1 MKKKIKILLT
11 GGSGF
16 FGRNIVELLGDK
28 YEILA
33 PNSKELNLLDTSLVY
48 NFLKKEKVDIVIHA
62 AAVGV
67 ARNEKDNPGIV
78 LDNLKMFFNLVRA
91 KKMYKRMIFLGSG
104 AEYNKQQELK
114 NIRESDFDKSVPE
127 DPYGFYKYVCAKYC
141 EEASFITHLRLFGV
155 YGKYEDYKTRFISN
169 IICKVLLGLPVTMN
183 QDTYFDYLYVNDFVK
198 ILGYFIENEKTKHKF
213 YNIGRGER
221 VSLSSIVHRILYVL
235 DEEKDIKINKPDLN
249 KEYTCDISRLKSEL
263 KNIEY
268 TELDQS
274 LLELIKYYKTILNK
288 LNKKDFLYE

>member
-114 NIRESDFDKSVPE
+114 NIRESDFDKFHEIIENLKYEEFPE
-127 DPYGFYKYVCAKYC
+127 F
-141 EEASFITHLRLFGV
+141 EEADRSIEAGLCPACGYKITDEKICPECELPL
-155 YGKYEDYKTRFISN
+155 
-169 IICKVLLGLPVTMN
+169 II
-183 QDTYFDYLYVNDFVK
+183 
-198 ILGYFIENEKTKHKF
+198 
-213 YNIGRGER
+213 
-221 VSLSSIVHRILYVL
+221 
-235 DEEKDIKINKPDLN
+235 EE
-249 KEYTCDISRLKSEL
+249 E
-263 KNIEY
+263 
-268 TELDQS
+268 
-274 LLELIKYYKTILNK
+274 
-288 LNKKDFLYE
+288 